1 MCIPENRIMFM
12 CKNQSIFFYILLGCW
27 QRIWVLWSL
36 LLKMNSHVIFVYI
49 VWDAVSRF
57 TKNYMDA
64 GRQPHNDSEICEMV
78 MNE

>member
-1 MCIPENRIMFM
+1 
-12 CKNQSIFFYILLGCW
+12 
-27 QRIWVLWSL
+27 
-36 LLKMNSHVIFVYI
+36 MNSHVIFVYI